1 MWREED
7 FGKNSI
13 NSHKRQAP
21 QELIVFKTYYLKHT
35 TYKIMQEAYIV
46 AGSRT
51 AIGKSKRGGFRFTTP
66 VDLAYYAITDL
77 MKKVPNLV
85 SCTCRSIS

>member
-1 MWREED
+1 
-7 FGKNSI
+7 
-13 NSHKRQAP
+13 
-21 QELIVFKTYYLKHT
+21 
-35 TYKIMQEAYIV
+35 MQEAYIV

-77 MKKVPNLV
+77 MKKVPGLEAAGLDKKKDRV
-85 SCTCRSIS
+85 AY